1 MPSLSNPGS
10 SFFPSNSGNAGGDLS
25 GNYPNPTVRGIQGIP
40 IEAAAPANGDAL
52 IYNVLLNE
60 WVHAP
65 VAGGGP
71 VGPAG
76 GDLSG
81 VYPNPGVTGLQTN
94 PLPVAVA
101 DGFLKRNALNTGWE
115 EVTYGAVA
123 NTVCQGN
130 DTRLTN
136 SRTPTGPASGDLT
149 GNYPNPTVDG
159 LQGNPVSAAAPASS
173 QALIWDGAAWTPTTL
188 PPPTG
193 TAGGDLSGTY
203 PSPTVDGLQGNP
215 VAATVP
221 STNDVLTWNGAA
233 WTPSAPPTAT
243 IGSFS
248 DSTSQP
254 IPASVVY
261 YVRYNTTE
269 LSAGVVVQN
278 DGLGNPT
285 QIKVNVTGTYAFSIS
300 PQMLKGG
307 AGATV
312 ADFWLV
318 INGTPVPRSASR
330 FALPNNT
337 EVLPYLEIIVPMT
350 AGQYAQWAFYTT
362 GTNVSIIAAGASPPI
377 PAAPS
382 VIVGVKRIA

>member
-1 MPSLSNPGS
+1 MPKLSVPGS
-10 SFFPSNSGNAGGDLS
+10 SFFPSVSGTASGDL
-25 GNYPNPTVRGIQGIP
+25 GGTYPAPTVEGIQGIP
-40 IEAAAPANGDAL
+40 IEAGPPANGDAL
-52 IYNVLLNE
+52 IYNGLLNE

-115 EVTYGAVA
+115 EVAYGAVA

-159 LQGNPVSAAAPASS
+159 LQGNPVSAAAPSVS
-173 QALIWDGAAWTPTTL
+173 DVLKWDGAAWTP
-188 PPPTG
+188 
-193 TAGGDLSGTY
+193 
-203 PSPTVDGLQGNP
+203 
-215 VAATVP
+215 
-221 STNDVLTWNGAA
+221 
-233 WTPSAPPTAT
+233 SALPTAT